1 MQLVGIYL
9 KDVDNLFI
17 GVLFGR
23 PKPLYLI
30 IFNLCYLQEQS

>member
-9 KDVDNLFI
+9 KGVDNLTI

-23 PKPLYLI
+23 PKHLCLI
-30 IFNLCYLQEQS
+30 IFNLGYLQK

>member
-23 PKPLYLI
+23 PKPLCVDYL
-30 IFNLCYLQEQS
+30 